1 MSASIKRENTMRKFS
16 ALALGIA
23 LSGATTAWAQSA
35 QAADEHAGHHGAPS
49 PAPVAAPAM
58 PMSGMTHE
66 HMATGAKPDAGDG
79 MKKAMPGAAAADDM
93 SGMAGM
99 DHGDMK
105 MQGGTRPA
113 ATPAMPMDGM
123 NHEAIKT
130 GAMPDAHGGM
140 TKAPPAAAAGDMVG
154 MDHGDMKMQGGSAP
168 ADARDPNAYSDG
180 YTLDTGKYALPGPER
195 LRLADEHSF
204 GAVLFDRLERVYGN
218 DGNGT
223 SYDAQAWFGRNY
235 NRLVVKAEGEYA
247 NSKLEDARTEV
258 LWGHAIASYWDTQ
271 LGVRFDSGEGPNRTW
286 AAFGVQGLAPYW
298 FELDATA
305 YVGNEGRTALRLSA
319 EYELLLTQRLVLQPR
334 IEINAYGK
342 DDVARGIGS
351 GVSDAVAGLRLRYE
365 ISRQFAPYVGVE
377 WAGKYGR
384 TADLAKDEGTRTS
397 DTLWVA
403 GLRFWF

>member
-1 MSASIKRENTMRKFS
+1 
-16 ALALGIA
+16 
-23 LSGATTAWAQSA
+23 
-35 QAADEHAGHHGAPS
+35 
-49 PAPVAAPAM
+49 
-58 PMSGMTHE
+58 
-66 HMATGAKPDAGDG
+66 MA
-79 MKKAMPGAAAADDM
+79 
-93 SGMAGM
+93 
-99 DHGDMK
+99 
-105 MQGGTRPA
+105 
-113 ATPAMPMDGM
+113 
-123 NHEAIKT
+123 
-130 GAMPDAHGGM
+130 
-140 TKAPPAAAAGDMVG
+140 G

-334 IEINAYGK
+334 IEDQCCTARMMSPVASAVVSPTPWPACACVMRFPASLHPMSASNGPANTAEPLTWPRTRAHEPAIPCGLPACASGFDK
-342 DDVARGIGS
+342 DAGAR
-351 GVSDAVAGLRLRYE
+351 D
-365 ISRQFAPYVGVE
+365 
-377 WAGKYGR
+377 
-384 TADLAKDEGTRTS
+384 
-397 DTLWVA
+397 
-403 GLRFWF
+403 

>member
-1 MSASIKRENTMRKFS
+1 MSASIKRENTMRQFS
-16 ALALGIA
+16 VLALGIA
-23 LSGATTAWAQSA
+23 LSGATTAWAQSVK
-35 QAADEHAGHHGAPS
+35 AADEHAGHHGALS
-49 PAPVAAPAM
+49 PAPAAAPAM

-66 HMATGAKPDAGDG
+66 HMATGAMPDAGDG
-79 MKKAMPGAAAADDM
+79 MKEAMPGAAATGDM
-93 SGMAGM
+93 SGM

-105 MQGGTRPA
+105 MQAGTGPA
-113 ATPAMPMDGM
+113 VTPAMPMSGM
-123 NHEAIKT
+123 NHEAMRT
-130 GAMPDAHGGM
+130 GDMPDADGGM
-140 TKAPPAAAAGDMVG
+140 MKTPPTAAAGDMAD

-204 GAVLFDRLERVYGN
+204 G
-218 DGNGT
+218 
-223 SYDAQAWFGRNY
+223 
-235 NRLVVKAEGEYA
+235 
-247 NSKLEDARTEV
+247 V

-334 IEINAYGK
+334 IEVNAYGK

-351 GVSDAVAGLRLRYE
+351 GISDAVAGLRLRYE

-384 TADLAKDEGTRTS
+384 TADLAKDEGARTS